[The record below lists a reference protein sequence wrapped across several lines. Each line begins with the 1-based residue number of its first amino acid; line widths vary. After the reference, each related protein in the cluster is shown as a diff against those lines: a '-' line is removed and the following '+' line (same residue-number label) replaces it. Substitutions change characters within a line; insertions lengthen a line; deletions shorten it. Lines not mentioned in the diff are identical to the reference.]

1 MHRRASLP
9 HRRGGRV
16 ALTRTRTR
24 TLTLALALTR
34 TLTRTRTLT
43 LALTLTLT
51 LTLTGAE
58 VSLVLLFE
66 SVGGPLWVF
75 VGFGD
80 VPSPWTLAS
89 GALLIGALVGHE
101 IASMYAQEEDVD
113 DWGSPGAPGLI
124 SSPRGAIP
132 QSPAFRPGSSPLP
145 VFSSPRLSSSP
156 MSPLSLNAVTYGVP
170 LLVATLSPERRGA
183 NSMAARMAG
192 RPAVPAPRGRYE
204 PPAGVSRRNSS

>member
-1 MHRRASLP
+1 M
-9 HRRGGRV
+9 
-16 ALTRTRTR
+16 
-24 TLTLALALTR
+24 
-34 TLTRTRTLT
+34 
-43 LALTLTLT
+43 
-51 LTLTGAE
+51 
-58 VSLVLLFE
+58 LLFE

-101 IASMYAQEEDVD
+101 VAAMYAQDEDVD
-113 DWGSPGAPGLI
+113 DWGSPGAPGLL
-124 SSPRGAIP
+124 SSPRGGNLSSLP
-132 QSPAFRPGSSPLP
+132 SSPAFRPGSSPLP
-145 VFSSPRLSSSP
+145 VFSSPRQSSSP

-192 RPAVPAPRGRYE
+192 RPAVPAPARGRSYE
-204 PPAGVSRRNSS
+204 PPPGVSRRNST

>member
-1 MHRRASLP
+1 M
-9 HRRGGRV
+9 
-16 ALTRTRTR
+16 
-24 TLTLALALTR
+24 
-34 TLTRTRTLT
+34 
-43 LALTLTLT
+43 
-51 LTLTGAE
+51 
-58 VSLVLLFE
+58 LLFE

-101 IASMYAQEEDVD
+101 VAAMYAQDEDVD

-124 SSPRGAIP
+124 SSPRGGNLSSLP
-132 QSPAFRPGSSPLP
+132 SSPAFRPGSSPLP
-145 VFSSPRLSSSP
+145 VFSSPRQSSSP
-156 MSPLSLNAVTYGVP
+156 MSPLSLNAVAYGTSPEVR
-170 LLVATLSPERRGA
+170 LLVATLSPERRGLNLSPERRGA